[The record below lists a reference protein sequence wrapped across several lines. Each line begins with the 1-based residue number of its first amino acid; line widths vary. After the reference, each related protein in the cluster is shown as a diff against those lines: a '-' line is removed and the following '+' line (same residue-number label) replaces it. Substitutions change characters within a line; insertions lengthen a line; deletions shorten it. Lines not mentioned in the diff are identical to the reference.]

1 MTSEIQGRLARLL
14 EYLKQDPSNVRLL
27 ADALAL
33 AVDAGDLQQGLQLI
47 EHMEAHSIK
56 EPQLYA
62 RATYLLLQA
71 GDYAK
76 AAAYGEYAV
85 GAGVAHPAVVFN
97 AALGHFY
104 NDAYDSA
111 AALLDQLTRD
121 PACTMDALL
130 LHVRSLD
137 HLERNEEAEPLA
149 VKAVEWEPENSEA
162 LGLLALQQFENDNN
176 TAALHSARE
185 ALARDPIQLDA
196 LIACGSAHFEQGSI
210 EAARKT
216 WLHTVEAYP
225 TCGRAWS
232 GLALVEFNELEF
244 DQAVEHLHLAV
255 QYMPDHIGTWH
266 VLAWIH
272 ILRAESTQAREAL
285 SKAYALDRNY
295 AETHGGIAACDV
307 LDGKAEEARQ
317 GIRRAFRLNPDCRAA
332 CYAQML
338 LLRSEGKPE
347 EGNQLFRDMLAR
359 TAPSG
364 ADTGLALAEKW
375 VASHQTKQRQNPP
388 GQH

>member
-1 MTSEIQGRLARLL
+1 MTSEIQGKLARLVD
-14 EYLKQDPSNVRLL
+14 YLKQDPSNLRLL
-27 ADALAL
+27 GDALAM
-33 AVDAGDLQQGLQLI
+33 AVEIGDLLHGLPLI
-47 EHMEAHSIK
+47 EHMEQHSIK
-56 EPQLYA
+56 EPHLYA
-62 RATYLLLQA
+62 HATSLLLQA

-76 AAAYGEYAV
+76 AAAYGEYAL
-85 GAGVAHPAVVFN
+85 ASGVTHPAVIFN
-97 AALGHFY
+97 AAFGHFY
-104 NDAYDSA
+104 NDAYEA
-111 AALLDQLTRD
+111 ATALLEQLTRD
-121 PACTMDALL
+121 PACAMAALL
-130 LHVRSLD
+130 LHVRALD

-149 VKAVEWEPENSEA
+149 AQAVEREPENPEA

-176 TAALHSARE
+176 PGALQMAHE
-185 ALARDPIQLDA
+185 ALARDPNQLDA

-216 WLHTVEAYP
+216 WRHTVEAYP
-225 TCGRAWS
+225 TCGRAWG

-272 ILRAESTQAREAL
+272 ILRAESELARAAL
-285 SKAYALDRNY
+285 GKAYALDRNY
-295 AETHGGIAACDV
+295 GETHGGIAACDA
-307 LDGKAEEARQ
+307 LDGKTEEARQ

-338 LLRSEGKPE
+338 LLRNEGKPE
-347 EGNQLFRDMLAR
+347 EGKQVFRDMLAR

-375 VASHQTKQRQNPP
+375 LASHQAKQRQNPP
-388 GQH
+388 GQ